1 MIDDQEHDISLGVI
15 IEGNILLQT
24 WSNKITEH
32 FFLDFSMEDK
42 KPELSF
48 VSIGLQGFL
57 IPWRKL
63 LVKP

>member
-42 KPELSF
+42 KP
-48 VSIGLQGFL
+48 
-57 IPWRKL
+57 
-63 LVKP
+63 